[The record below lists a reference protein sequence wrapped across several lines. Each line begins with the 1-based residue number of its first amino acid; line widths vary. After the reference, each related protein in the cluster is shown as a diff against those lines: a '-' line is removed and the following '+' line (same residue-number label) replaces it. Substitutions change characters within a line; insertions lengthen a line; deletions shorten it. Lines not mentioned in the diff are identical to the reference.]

1 MATGKTAGRTRTVLT
16 PGGQDDAARDDQVEH
31 DAPNA
36 DTEEGPALARP
47 SRSAYVNK
55 PASAVD
61 PKTIVAAV
69 LTKDGW
75 VVPDPTAGGE

>member
-1 MATGKTAGRTRTVLT
+1 MATAGRKRTVLT
-16 PGGQDDAARDDQVEH
+16 PGGQDDATQGGQDEQNTQDTQRADADD
-31 DAPNA
+31 
-36 DTEEGPALARP
+36 GPPLTRP

-61 PKTIVAAV
+61 PKKIIAAV

-75 VVPDPTAGGE
+75 VVPNPTAGGE